1 MQIFKTTCMKKLYTV
16 PLLLCFLF
24 FFFGCSKD
32 FLKSYERRMIGTWK
46 VTDIDRFGIGSSHN
60 LAFPENGIF
69 TFSGDGQLSYNETGR
84 NFSGSWDL
92 RKEYRDDDGRRSL
105 QITAIDFTNQDVRSE
120 FFNEVVFTGTDRF
133 KAFIYSG
140 TRTYA
145 YHFRR
150 Q

>member
-1 MQIFKTTCMKKLYTV
+1 MRKLYT
-16 PLLLCFLF
+16 LTSLLCLF
-24 FFFGCSKD
+24 VLSSGCSKD
-32 FLKSYERRMIGTWK
+32 FLKAYEKRMIGTWK
-46 VTDIDRFGIGSSHN
+46 VTDINRFGIGSSHN

-69 TFSGDGQLSYNETGR
+69 TFSEDGQLTYNESGR
-84 NFSGSWDL
+84 TYTGSWDL
-92 RKEYRDDDGRRSL
+92 RKEYQDEDTRRSL

-120 FFNEVVFTGTDRF
+120 FFNEVAFTGTDHF

-140 TRTYA
+140 TRTYS